1 MFANLRYVLQLVFK
15 VLPEGSA
22 LFLYRSLNTIPGI
35 RSFTNALT
43 KKMVPEY
50 TILPFGTLFLN
61 PDDAVVSGAL
71 SLGVYEPY
79 QVSLFAESIK
89 SGMTVVDIGAN
100 IGLYSILAGTRVG
113 PGGHVLAFE
122 PEPHNAAFLK
132 KNIDSNGLADTVIP
146 IPAALADREG
156 ESLLHLHATNKGRHS
171 LVDYQ
176 ETDTSIAVRTTTL
189 DSYVHTHNVG
199 RVDIIKIDVE
209 GAEGFVL
216 DGMRETLR
224 THHPGIFFEFFPLA
238 LKASGHDPK
247 RILET
252 FTNLGYTLYEIHE
265 RKKSIDLI
273 RDVDALIHQ
282 HAHENPANIWCSP
295 T

>member
-1 MFANLRYVLQLVFK
+1 MFTNIRYVLHYVFRI
-15 VLPEGSA
+15 LPEGSA
-22 LFLYRSLNTIPGI
+22 LFLYRALNTIPGI
-35 RSFTNALT
+35 RSLAHTLT
-43 KKMVPEY
+43 KKIIPEN
-50 TILPFGTLFLN
+50 IKLPYGVLYLN

-79 QVSLFAESIK
+79 QVSLFAETITPS
-89 SGMTVVDIGAN
+89 MTVVDIGAN
-100 IGLYSILAGTRVG
+100 IGLYSILAGNRVG
-113 PGGHVLAFE
+113 SEGHVFAFE
-122 PEPHNAAFLK
+122 PEPRNMAFLK
-132 KNIDSNGLADTVIP
+132 KNISANALTTTVEP
-146 IPAALADREG
+146 VQAALADREG
-156 ESLLHLHATNKGRHS
+156 ESVLHLHRTNKGRHS

-176 ETDTSIAVRTTTL
+176 ETDASITVRTTTL
-189 DSYVHTHNVG
+189 DSFFRAHKID

-224 THHPGIFFEFFPLA
+224 LHRPGIFFEFFPLA

-265 RKKSIDLI
+265 QKKMIEQIRNVDTLI
-273 RDVDALIHQ
+273 RQ